1 MTLEDSAPASFAA
14 LGLRE
19 EVLRAVA
26 EAGYTTPTPIQAAAI
41 PNILARRDIIGV
53 AQTGTGK
60 TASFVLPMLDIL
72 ASGRARARMPRS
84 IILSPTRELATQ
96 TASNF
101 EIYGKH
107 LNLSMALIIGGVGM
121 GDQEKL
127 LEKGVDVLIATPGR
141 LLDWH
146 GRGKVMMNQVQIIV
160 IDEADRMLDMGFIP
174 DVEKIIGL
182 LLKREQTLLFSATM
196 PAEVRRL
203 ADRFLRQPA
212 VIEVA
217 RSASTN
223 ASVEDFVVKV
233 DGDGKRG
240 ALDRLIGHESI
251 GKAIVFCN
259 RKREVS
265 SLARW
270 LQRQGHNARD
280 IHGDL
285 DQAQRQATLD
295 AFKADTVDFLVATD
309 VAARGLDI
317 DDMPCVVNFD
327 VPIHAEDYV
336 HRIGRTGRA
345 GKKGR
350 AFTFVTPDDGRFLS
364 AIEKLTARN
373 IRVFGNGQTAAAEP
387 VAEDEPARQEGRRR
401 RSPRAADEAPRQR
414 APASRR
420 VAQAHRE
427 TPRQHDEAQPSRQ
440 REDAKPSRQPE
451 EAPLP
456 RRRSDAQP
464 VRQRTGGVAT
474 FGQEPS
480 RRPAPARHEPEVEA
494 VLRSRGRSSRADD
507 RQREPEKQVVYGEH
521 PDLPL
526 FLTRPV
532 PARLLAKSKDD

>member
-1 MTLEDSAPASFAA
+1 MTLQDDAPAGFAA
-14 LGLRE
+14 LGLRD

-26 EAGYTTPTPIQAAAI
+26 ETGYTSPTPIQAAAI
-41 PNILARRDIIGV
+41 PLVLARRDLIGV

-60 TASFVLPMLDIL
+60 TASFVLPMLDVL

-96 TASNF
+96 TAANF

-107 LNLSMALIIGGVGM
+107 LSLTMALIIGGVGM

-141 LLDWH
+141 LLDWFE
-146 GRGKVMMNQVQIIV
+146 RGKVLMSQVQIIV

-182 LLKREQTLLFSATM
+182 LIKREQTLLFSATM
-196 PAEVRRL
+196 PPEVRRL
-203 ADRFLRQPA
+203 ADRFLRDPA
-212 VIEVA
+212 VVEVA
-217 RSASTN
+217 RPASTS
-223 ASVEDFVVKV
+223 ASVEDFLLRVG
-233 DGDGKRG
+233 GDDKRG
-240 ALDRLIGHESI
+240 ALERLIGREGI

-285 DQAQRQATLD
+285 DQSQRQATLD

-317 DDMPCVVNFD
+317 DDMPCVINFD
-327 VPIHAEDYV
+327 VPMHAEDYV

-350 AFTFVTPDDGRFLS
+350 AFTLVTPDDGRFLS
-364 AIEKLTARN
+364 AIERLTARTIN
-373 IRVFGNGQTAAAEP
+373 VLQVAAVAPAADSDAE
-387 VAEDEPARQEGRRR
+387 ERPARGRRR
-401 RSPRAADEAPRQR
+401 RPTRAEATAAAPEAPRQETRRR
-414 APASRR
+414 A
-420 VAQAHRE
+420 
-427 TPRQHDEAQPSRQ
+427 EAQPARS
-440 REDAKPSRQPE
+440 ESRQP
-451 EAPLP
+451 A
-456 RRRSDAQP
+456 R
-464 VRQRTGGVAT
+464 G
-474 FGQEPS
+474 EPKQS
-480 RRPAPARHEPEVEA
+480 TRGESGKPARVARLEPEVEA
-494 VLRSRGRSSRADD
+494 ALRQRGERRPPQ
-507 RQREPEKQVVYGEH
+507 RQREPEPDVVFGEH

-532 PARLLAKSKDD
+532 PARLLARTARDD

>member
-1 MTLEDSAPASFAA
+1 MTLQDDAPDGFAA
-14 LGLRE
+14 LGLRD

-26 EAGYTTPTPIQAAAI
+26 ETGYTSPTPIQAAAI
-41 PNILARRDIIGV
+41 PLVLARRDLIGV

-96 TASNF
+96 TAANF
-101 EIYGKH
+101 ETYGKH
-107 LNLSMALIIGGVGM
+107 LSLTMALIIGGVGM

-141 LLDWH
+141 LLDWFE
-146 GRGKVMMNQVQIIV
+146 RGKLMLSHVQIIV

-182 LLKREQTLLFSATM
+182 LIKREQTLLFSATM
-196 PAEVRRL
+196 PPEVRRL
-203 ADRFLRQPA
+203 ADRFLRDPA
-212 VIEVA
+212 VVEVA
-217 RSASTN
+217 RPASTS
-223 ASVEDFVVKV
+223 ATVEDFVLRV
-233 DGDGKRG
+233 DGDAKRG
-240 ALDRLIGHESI
+240 ALERLIGRENI

-259 RKREVS
+259 RKREVA

-317 DDMPCVVNFD
+317 DDMPCVINFD
-327 VPIHAEDYV
+327 VPMHAEDYV

-345 GKKGR
+345 GRKGR
-350 AFTFVTPDDGRFLS
+350 AFTLVTPDDGKFLS
-364 AIEKLTARN
+364 AIERLTART
-373 IRVFGNGQTAAAEP
+373 IGTLAVDGSAAAP
-387 VAEDEPARQEGRRR
+387 AVEPAGETETGERPARGRRR
-401 RSPRAADEAPRQR
+401 RSPRAEEAAAPPAAAEAPK
-414 APASRR
+414 
-420 VAQAHRE
+420 
-427 TPRQHDEAQPSRQ
+427 PRQDGRRR
-440 REDAKPSRQPE
+440 REDAPQQHGE
-451 EAPLP
+451 P
-456 RRRSDAQP
+456 RGPKR
-464 VRQRTGGVAT
+464 VA
-474 FGQEPS
+474 
-480 RRPAPARHEPEVEA
+480 RLEPEVEA
-494 VLRSRGRSSRADD
+494 ALRQRGGQRRPQ
-507 RQREPEKQVVYGEH
+507 RQREPEADVVFGEH

-532 PARLLAKSKDD
+532 PARLLARTARDD

>member
-1 MTLEDSAPASFAA
+1 LTLAESAPASFAE
-14 LGLRE
+14 LGLRD
-19 EVLRAVA
+19 EVLRAVV

-41 PNILARRDIIGV
+41 PIVLSRRDLIGV

-96 TASNF
+96 TAANF
-101 EIYGKH
+101 EVYGKH

-141 LLDWH
+141 LLDWFE
-146 GRGKVMMNQVQIIV
+146 RGKVLMSQVQIIV

-174 DVEKIIGL
+174 DVERIIGL

-196 PAEVRRL
+196 PPEVRRL
-203 ADRFLRQPA
+203 ADRFLASPA
-212 VIEVA
+212 VVEVA
-217 RSASTN
+217 RSATTSST
-223 ASVEDFVVKV
+223 VEDFVVKV
-233 DGDGKRG
+233 EGHGKRA
-240 ALDRLIGHESI
+240 ALERLFGREAI

-259 RKREVS
+259 RKREVA

-295 AFKADTVDFLVATD
+295 AFKSDAVDLLIATD

-350 AFTFVTPDDGRFLS
+350 AFTFVTPEDGRFLG
-364 AIEKLTARN
+364 AIEKLTGRTIPAAGP
-373 IRVFGNGQTAAAEP
+373 VAAAVAAAAE
-387 VAEDEPARQEGRRR
+387 AATAGAGREGAAASQPPRRR
-401 RSPRAADEAPRQR
+401 RRGGTGEATKSPSAARADEAPRPR
-414 APASRR
+414 AG
-420 VAQAHRE
+420 
-427 TPRQHDEAQPSRQ
+427 EAEQPSTGR
-440 REDAKPSRQPE
+440 PSSL
-451 EAPLP
+451 ADGSM
-456 RRRSDAQP
+456 RRGRA
-464 VRQRTGGVAT
+464 
-474 FGQEPS
+474 
-480 RRPAPARHEPEVEA
+480 ARLEPEVEA
-494 VLRSRGRSSRADD
+494 AMRDRGRSAGRPEPR
-507 RQREPEKQVVYGEH
+507 RQPEKEVVYGEH

-532 PARLLAKSKDD
+532 PARLLARSKDD

>member
-1 MTLEDSAPASFAA
+1 LTLEESAPASFAA
-14 LGLRE
+14 LGLRD
-19 EVLRAVA
+19 EVLRAVV

-41 PNILARRDIIGV
+41 PYVLARRDIIGV

-96 TASNF
+96 TAANF
-101 EIYGKH
+101 ETYGKH

-146 GRGKVMMNQVQIIV
+146 TRGKVLMTHVQIIV

-174 DVEKIIGL
+174 DVERIISVL
-182 LLKREQTLLFSATM
+182 IKREQTLLFSATM
-196 PAEVRRL
+196 PPEVRRL
-203 ADRFLRQPA
+203 ADRFLRNPA
-212 VIEVA
+212 VVEVA
-217 RSASTN
+217 RSASTS
-223 ASVEDFVVKV
+223 ASVEDFVVKTGG
-233 DGDGKRG
+233 GDKRA
-240 ALDRLIGHESI
+240 ALERLIGREGI

-285 DQAQRQATLD
+285 EQAQRQATLD
-295 AFKADTVDFLVATD
+295 AFKADTIDFLVATD

-317 DDMPCVVNFD
+317 DDMPCVINFD

-336 HRIGRTGRA
+336 HRIGRTARA

-350 AFTFVTPDDGRFLS
+350 AFTLVTPEDGRFLS
-364 AIEKLTARN
+364 AIERLTARA
-373 IRVFGNGQTAAAEP
+373 ITVMPANGAAPAAAATPTPVEGDAASEP
-387 VAEDEPARQEGRRR
+387 GRRRR
-401 RSPRAADEAPRQR
+401 RSPRAAAPAIEAPAAESTAAAPTAAREPTPRRHDR
-414 APASRR
+414 APASR
-420 VAQAHRE
+420 
-427 TPRQHDEAQPSRQ
+427 P
-440 REDAKPSRQPE
+440 
-451 EAPLP
+451 EAPRAARSEGSRAARHEAP
-456 RRRSDAQP
+456 RTA
-464 VRQRTGGVAT
+464 
-474 FGQEPS
+474 
-480 RRPAPARHEPEVEA
+480 RPAIRHEPEVEA
-494 VLRSRGRSSRADD
+494 AMRDRGQHQRSARPERRPEP
-507 RQREPEKQVVYGEH
+507 RQEPEKQVVYGEH

-532 PARLLAKSKDD
+532 PARLLARSKDD

>member
-345 GKKGR
+345 GKSGR
-350 AFTFVTPDDGRFLS
+350 AFTFATTEDGKS
-364 AIEKLTARN
+364 VAAIEKLIGKPIRRLDLGGGEQPPAEAGGEEVERPRRRPAR
-373 IRVFGNGQTAAAEP
+373 RSRAAET
-387 VAEDEPARQEGRRR
+387 AEERPARVEAERPSEPAPRPAQHRR
-401 RSPRAADEAPRQR
+401 PAEAPRPAAARPAPRR
-414 APASRR
+414 APA
-420 VAQAHRE
+420 
-427 TPRQHDEAQPSRQ
+427 
-440 REDAKPSRQPE
+440 KP
-451 EAPLP
+451 EAPEPVVVAFGDNIP
-456 RRRSDAQP
+456 R
-464 VRQRTGGVAT
+464 
-474 FGQEPS
+474 FLL
-480 RRPAPARHEPEVEA
+480 RPAPIA
-494 VLRSRGRSSRADD
+494 
-507 RQREPEKQVVYGEH
+507 
-521 PDLPL
+521 
-526 FLTRPV
+526 
-532 PARLLAKSKDD
+532 PAAKAKAG